1 MRNRKDSVGA
11 KAAAWVGITLG
22 AVVFFTGAA
31 GVLLMDQAGVY
42 EMSRE
47 QFLTKSYQS
56 VADQYAIRALDYSVN
71 MENGAKPENNRWKD
85 TYFRYGII
93 EAENIDSV
101 DLNESYT
108 YVERNFDE
116 IGRAHV

>member
-42 EMSRE
+42 RASSSLQR
-47 QFLTKSYQS
+47 
-56 VADQYAIRALDYSVN
+56 VIRVLQIS
-71 MENGAKPENNRWKD
+71 MPSGRWI
-85 TYFRYGII
+85 T
-93 EAENIDSV
+93 V
-101 DLNESYT
+101 
-108 YVERNFDE
+108 
-116 IGRAHV
+116 

>member
-1 MRNRKDSVGA
+1 MRNRNDSVGA

-47 QFLTKSYQS
+47 QR
-56 VADQYAIRALDYSVN
+56 VIRVLQIS
-71 MENGAKPENNRWKD
+71 MPSGRWI
-85 TYFRYGII
+85 T
-93 EAENIDSV
+93 V
-101 DLNESYT
+101 
-108 YVERNFDE
+108 
-116 IGRAHV
+116 

>member
-1 MRNRKDSVGA
+1 MGA

-42 EMSRE
+42 EMSRG

-71 MENGAKPENNRWKD
+71 KMVQNRKIIGGMTRISAMESLKRKILIP
-85 TYFRYGII
+85 
-93 EAENIDSV
+93 
-101 DLNESYT
+101 
-108 YVERNFDE
+108 
-116 IGRAHV
+116 

>member
-31 GVLLMDQAGVY
+31 GVLLMEQAGVY

-47 QFLTKSYQS
+47 QFLTKS
-56 VADQYAIRALDYSVN
+56 
-71 MENGAKPENNRWKD
+71 
-85 TYFRYGII
+85 
-93 EAENIDSV
+93 
-101 DLNESYT
+101 
-108 YVERNFDE
+108 
-116 IGRAHV
+116 